1 MYYVLNADY
10 LLAAVLAR
18 RNSISFDALDELRR
32 NIESSCPGV
41 AVDISSTAIEC
52 AIESYPAIFE
62 RRPDGIVR
70 AVDAERYLC
79 SDYLKYKFTNRVP
92 MEIRQTVLDKIA

>member
-18 RNSISFDALDELRR
+18 RSSVTFETLDELRR

-41 AVDISSTAIEC
+41 AVDISSTAIES
-52 AIESYPAIFE
+52 AIESYPALFQRGE
-62 RRPDGIVR
+62 DGVMR
-70 AVDAERYLC
+70 GEDAERYL
-79 SDYLKYKFTNRVP
+79 STDYLKHKFTNRVP
-92 MEIRQTVLDKIA
+92 SELRSVISSIT